1 MLEDLEED
9 FSVQAAATSGIEPGT
24 ALTPVV

>member
-9 FSVQAAATSGIEPGT
+9 FSVQAAATSGTELGT
-24 ALTPVV
+24 ALKPVV